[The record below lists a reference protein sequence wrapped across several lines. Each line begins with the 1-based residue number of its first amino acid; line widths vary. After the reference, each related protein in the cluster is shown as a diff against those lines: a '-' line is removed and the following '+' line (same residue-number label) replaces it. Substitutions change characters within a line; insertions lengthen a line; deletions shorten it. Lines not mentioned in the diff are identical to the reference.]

1 MENKTDKKPEKKAEN
16 ILQVSRYP
24 LCFISV
30 CFSVSL
36 CLSLLFLFFSR
47 FVCHYAVVVVVALLQ
62 RRVVLKGICYA
73 AAAASADTGGVYAMR
88 SRKR

>member
-30 CFSVSL
+30 CFSVSP
-36 CLSLLFLFFSR
+36 LLFLFFSR
-47 FVCHYAVVVVVALLQ
+47 FVCHCAVVVAAALLQ
-62 RRVVLKGICYA
+62 RRVVLKGICYAA